1 MFDGPRFRL
10 NCLFGRFEIL
20 NEIRDC
26 HPAYVEVT
34 GGVRAYFMSAALQV
48 THLAPG
54 HEFNRWKMQLL
65 LTECLY
71 FLVIRHPDG
80 L

>member
-1 MFDGPRFRL
+1 MFDGSCFHL
-10 NCLFGRFEIL
+10 NFLFGRFEIV
-20 NEIRDC
+20 NEISDC
-26 HPAYVEVT
+26 HSSYVEVT
-34 GGVRAYFMSAALQV
+34 GGVRADFMSSALQV
-48 THLAPG
+48 IHLAPS

-65 LTECLY
+65 LAEGLD

>member
-1 MFDGPRFRL
+1 MFDGPCFHL
-10 NCLFGRFEIL
+10 NFLFGRFEIV
-20 NEIRDC
+20 NEISDC
-26 HPAYVEVT
+26 HPSYVEVT
-34 GGVRAYFMSAALQV
+34 GGVRADFMPSALQV
-48 THLAPG
+48 THVAPS

-65 LTECLY
+65 LAEGLY